1 MKEKDVIMSV
11 IGFDKSCNLE
21 VDGKIYTGGVTRSV
35 MPPVYGKVEEECI
48 NNTLDIEMFDHFNW
62 ELFFRLR
69 SVKSSIWGK

>member
-35 MPPVYGKVEEECI
+35 MPPVYGIVSEECV
-48 NNTLDIEMFDHFNW
+48 NNTLDIKVFDHFNW

-69 SVKSSIWGK
+69 SVKSLI